1 MGTPEKIAVVED
13 GKARMKRYLPMGI
26 TADER
31 VCSGAHY
38 ARFFADMKHYLEH
51 PELLEK
57 APEKIRFDQGLEY
70 HEPKISNS

>member
-1 MGTPEKIAVVED
+1 MSSEILKDDIDNSV
-13 GKARMKRYLPMGI
+13 RS
-26 TADER
+26 